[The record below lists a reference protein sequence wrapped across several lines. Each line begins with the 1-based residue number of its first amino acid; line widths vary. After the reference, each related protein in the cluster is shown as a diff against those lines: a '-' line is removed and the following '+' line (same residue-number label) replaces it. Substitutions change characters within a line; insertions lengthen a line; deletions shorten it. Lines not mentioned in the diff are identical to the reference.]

1 MSFSPPLLLPL
12 TGKVTVDVKRS
23 EGGSRTKGV
32 WTNAAQ
38 TTITISANIQ
48 PVLKGTDTLLVPEGD
63 RSKEIIKIYTTTL
76 LKSRVEGTT
85 SNQGDIVEWD
95 GKQFEVMKVIQ
106 YQMGVLDHVKAI
118 AVRRELT

>member
-23 EGGSRTKGV
+23 EGGSRVKGV
-32 WTNAAQ
+32 WVNNAP
-38 TTITISANIQ
+38 TTISIEANIQ

-85 SNQGDIVEWD
+85 SNQGDVVEWD
-95 GKQFEVMKVIQ
+95 GKHFEVMKVIE
-106 YQMGVLDHVKAI
+106 YQMGVLNHVKAI